1 MPYFTKRARAG
12 ITESVWDY
20 HDRARPE
27 PGVRRKRCKPTPES
41 QRKNNI
47 RRAGQRLTLLLNENF
62 GPDCWYLTWNYEP
75 GNRPENKSAL
85 LTQVSKTLRKLRNI
99 YKKAGKILKYVWVAE
114 VGPRGA
120 CHIHIVVSGITVNL
134 IRDVWEYGGV
144 YMEPLR
150 KDRNYRKLA
159 EYFVKYSE
167 KTRQAYGGK
176 QAGRYNPSKNL
187 THVEVK
193 KYRRRQK
200 TFSPGEIQVPK
211 GWYLDKESVQ
221 EWINDQGY
229 KYLYY
234 ILVQLERG
242 PEKCR
247 T

>member
-1 MPYFTKRARAG
+1 
-12 ITESVWDY
+12 
-20 HDRARPE
+20 
-27 PGVRRKRCKPTPES
+27 
-41 QRKNNI
+41 
-47 RRAGQRLTLLLNENF
+47 
-62 GPDCWYLTWNYEP
+62 
-75 GNRPENKSAL
+75 
-85 LTQVSKTLRKLRNI
+85 
-99 YKKAGKILKYVWVAE
+99 
-114 VGPRGA
+114 
-120 CHIHIVVSGITVNL
+120 
-134 IRDVWEYGGV
+134 
-144 YMEPLR
+144 MEPLR